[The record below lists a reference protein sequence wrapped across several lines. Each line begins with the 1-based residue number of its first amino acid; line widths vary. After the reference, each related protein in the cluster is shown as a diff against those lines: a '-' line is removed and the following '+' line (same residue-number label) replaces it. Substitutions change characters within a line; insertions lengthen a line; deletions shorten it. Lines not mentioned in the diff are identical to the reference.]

1 MPEFFTSVY
10 VPSDLSAEAKTLIE
24 KHVGSPH
31 NRFARFEDLAKDLV
45 NFISRPDL
53 IYEVFRQIIYNPE
66 YKSYQYPTAAKF
78 AETLTDSQILKLT
91 ETRPGNFLLN
101 KLFNIFKSSSANKNP
116 TIANA
121 AVKLIMRIESV
132 RFQIIAND
140 KRPLI
145 ADMVENNEGLYQPRD
160 EKTLDDLWLMERN
173 AFHFGIG
180 HDGEHILGNRN
191 GSRVK
196 AIAGLTGIILT
207 YHKMLPA
214 NNYAVYILL
223 NDNRNVIVLK
233 DLINLSP
240 TILKAPS
247 STKIEDKV
255 PIFIDKKG
263 KPISTVKIGVGE
275 TIGFTAKW
283 NGNINSSATGLHFT
297 IVKYQFVQQFR
308 KFLVDIGIVF
318 AKDAR
323 EHTNKGD
330 ELIKNNYKNWLIVPC
345 SSESPV
351 RCK

>member
-1 MPEFFTSVY
+1 MPEFPASVY
-10 VPSDLSAEAKTLIE
+10 IPSDLSAEAKTLIE

-66 YKSYQYPTAAKF
+66 YNSYQYPTAAKF

-101 KLFNIFKSSSANKNP
+101 KLFNILKSSSANKNP

-121 AVKLIMRIESV
+121 AVKLLMRIESV

-145 ADMVENNEGLYQPRD
+145 ADMVENNDGLYQPRD

-180 HDGEHILGNRN
+180 HDGEHILGNQN

-196 AIAGLTGIILT
+196 AIAGLTGVVLT
-207 YHKMLPA
+207 Y
-214 NNYAVYILL
+214 YSQDGTFAVDILL
-223 NDNRNVIVLK
+223 EDSKTVLVIK
-233 DLINLSP
+233 DLINLSLL
-240 TILKAPS
+240 IKSAPC
-247 STKIEDKV
+247 STKGLVKHNNGIAK
-255 PIFIDKKG
+255 FIDKNG
-263 KPISTVKIGVGE
+263 RPISKVKIGVGE
-275 TIGFTAKW
+275 TLGYTRKW
-283 NGNINSSATGLHFT
+283 SGNENKSATGMHFT
-297 IVKYQFVQQFR
+297 IVKYEFVQQFR
-308 KFLVDIGIVF
+308 EALGAGVNS
-318 AKDAR
+318 AL
-323 EHTNKGD
+323 EHP
-330 ELIKNNYKNWLIVPC
+330 NWFIVPC
-345 SSESPV
+345 SSESPL